1 MSDKQEQAN
10 QRAFQSGQ
18 EAWRDNKDIDR
29 DNPYPP
35 KSPYHDL
42 WRQGWECENDIQYK

>member
-1 MSDKQEQAN
+1 MSDKQDRAN
-10 QRAFQSGQ
+10 QRAFEKGQ

-35 KSPYHDL
+35 DLPYHDL
-42 WRQGWECENDIQYK
+42 WRQGWEQEADIQIK